1 MQFITDIIEDVIRR
15 ISFRLGWEVRDKIE
29 NLVWAVVLI
38 VILVCCCLFGVLA
51 VAYKII
57 FPS

>member
-1 MQFITDIIEDVIRR
+1 MEFITDIVEDVIRR

-29 NLVWAVVLI
+29 NLVWGILLT
-38 VILVCCCLFGVLA
+38 VILLCCCVFGALA